1 MALINLLTNLNS
13 FYQDNPFHKEYKGSD
28 SSTPPDAIARG
39 SFDQKSF
46 KFGHD
51 RRGGG
56 SSNQPYITTP
66 IPEKL
71 GEFGYLN
78 QDFILRGGSR
88 ALTDSASDVVRLGKY
103 FTDIRNP
110 SGLLFVVKQNLLS
123 RMAVRTQASTG
134 LLNEGIYTPLSTLAE
149 AGGIAFGLHVNKQG
163 LNPFSGL
170 LSPGTSTPNLYADQI
185 LLSTSNDPSWK
196 SFNRLN
202 VLYKNK
208 VANDPTLINSIRG
221 IDINSSNINILSYQG
236 GPGSILGI
244 GKTRIRFADQRTQYN
259 GKKDNLLAKN
269 GNEVLTYTNNQLSDI
284 SLSPPIPEPLN
295 FVLQNSQN
303 PTGPIQ
309 QSTANGRSYL
319 IKNNATTIV
328 GDFRALLRG
337 RSTPIQKE
345 LGLSPLSP
353 NYLTQNIEQ
362 RVLLGNPGDKSG
374 KRLNN
379 YSSGSGAKGD
389 KHFGAA
395 SVSSYDRIT
404 AQPLYTSDAVDPK
417 KDTNDLVQFRIQVMS
432 NLPSNVELNTFIH
445 FRAFLNSIDDSYE
458 AQWDATKYLGRGES
472 FYTYNGFNRKVSLS
486 WTVAAQSKAEL
497 IPMYKKLNYLASTLA
512 PDYSPTGGNM
522 RGNMIKLT
530 IGGYFYEQPGIITGL
545 SYSIT
550 EDTSWEIGIGPDGQR
565 DTTVSEVPHIIR
577 VTGFNFIPIHE
588 FAPRKVQQVTPSG
601 KNDKGQTTFAA
612 VITTQERF
620 ISLGY
625 GPGEYDN
632 NYNNS

>member
-1 MALINLLTNLNS
+1 MGLINLYTDL
-13 FYQDNPFHKEYKGSD
+13 
-28 SSTPPDAIARG
+28 
-39 SFDQKSF
+39 KSL
-46 KFGHD
+46 KFGKD
-51 RRGGG
+51 RIGGG
-56 SSNQPYITTP
+56 SSSQPYIQTP

-71 GEFGYLN
+71 GEFGAQN

-88 ALTDSASDVVRLGKY
+88 AVSDSALDVVRLGKY
-103 FTDIRNP
+103 FKDPNNP

-149 AGGIAFGLHVNKQG
+149 AGGVAFGLHVNKQG

-170 LSPGTSTPNLYADQI
+170 LSPGTYTPNLYADQI
-185 LLSTSNDPSWK
+185 LLSTTNASWK
-196 SFNRLN
+196 NFDRLN

-208 VANDPTLINSIRG
+208 VANDPTLINNIRG

-236 GPGSILGI
+236 GPGSALGI
-244 GKTRIRFADQRTQYN
+244 GKTRIRFADQRTQYDSN
-259 GKKDNLLAKN
+259 VTNPLN
-269 GNEVLTYTNNQLSDI
+269 QNNVLTYTSQQLANIGETPPNAIFTRIEGQLTNIQIENQNGES
-284 SLSPPIPEPLN
+284 
-295 FVLQNSQN
+295 FV
-303 PTGPIQ
+303 IQ
-309 QSTANGRSYL
+309 DRST
-319 IKNNATTIV
+319 TVV
-328 GDFRALLRG
+328 GDFRTLLRG
-337 RSTPIQKE
+337 RTTVTDQQKDE
-345 LGLSPLSP
+345 LGLAPLAP
-353 NYLTQNIEQ
+353 DYLTQNIEQ
-362 RVLLGNPGDKSG
+362 RVKLGNPGDRSG
-374 KRLNN
+374 KKLNN
-379 YSSGSGAKGD
+379 YSVGVGN
-389 KHFGAA
+389 GAA
-395 SVSSYDRIT
+395 SLSSYDRIT

-432 NLPSNVELNTFIH
+432 NLPGNVEKNTFIH
-445 FRAFLNSIDDSYE
+445 FRAFLNAIDDSYE

-497 IPMYKKLNYLASTLA
+497 IPMYKKLNYLASSLA

-522 RGNMIKLT
+522 RGNMVKLT

-588 FAPRKVQQVTPSG
+588 FVPRKVQQVSPIG
-601 KNDKGQTTFAA
+601 KNERGEIIFGS
-612 VITTQERF
+612 VLSTQERF

-632 NYNNS
+632 NYNN

>member
-1 MALINLLTNLNS
+1 MGLINLYTDL
-13 FYQDNPFHKEYKGSD
+13 
-28 SSTPPDAIARG
+28 
-39 SFDQKSF
+39 KSL
-46 KFGHD
+46 KFGKD
-51 RRGGG
+51 RIGGG
-56 SSNQPYITTP
+56 SSSQPYIQTP

-88 ALTDSASDVVRLGKY
+88 AVTDSALDVVRLGKY
-103 FTDIRNP
+103 FTDLRNP
-110 SGLLFVVKQNLLS
+110 SGLLFVAKQNLLS

-134 LLNEGIYTPLSTLAE
+134 LLNEGIYTPLSTLAA
-149 AGGIAFGLHVNKQG
+149 AGGVAFGLHVNKQG

-185 LLSTSNDPSWK
+185 LLSTANDPSWK

-244 GKTRIRFADQRTQYN
+244 GKTRIRFADQRTQY
-259 GKKDNLLAKN
+259 DNNITNPLN
-269 GNEVLTYTNNQLSDI
+269 QNNVLTYTSQQLANIGETPPNAIFTRIEGQLTNIQIENQNGES
-284 SLSPPIPEPLN
+284 
-295 FVLQNSQN
+295 FV
-303 PTGPIQ
+303 IQ
-309 QSTANGRSYL
+309 DRST
-319 IKNNATTIV
+319 TVV
-328 GDFRALLRG
+328 GDFRTLLRG
-337 RSTPIQKE
+337 RTTVTDQQKNE
-345 LGLSPLSP
+345 LGLAPLSP
-353 NYLTQNIEQ
+353 DYLTQNIEQ
-362 RVLLGNPGDKSG
+362 RVKLGNPGDRSG
-374 KRLNN
+374 KNLNN
-379 YSSGSGAKGD
+379 YSVGARN
-389 KHFGAA
+389 GAA
-395 SVSSYDRIT
+395 SLSSYDRIT
-404 AQPLYTSDAVDPK
+404 AQPLYQSDTVDPK
-417 KDTNDLVQFRIQVMS
+417 QDINDLVQFRIQVMS
-432 NLPSNVELNTFIH
+432 NLPSNIEPNTFIH

-497 IPMYKKLNYLASTLA
+497 IPMYKKLNYLASSLA

-545 SYSIT
+545 SYNIT

-588 FAPRKVQQVTPSG
+588 FVPRKAQSISPDPTR
-601 KNDKGQTTFAA
+601 
-612 VITTQERF
+612 ERF

-625 GPGEYDN
+625 GSGNTLN
-632 NYNNS
+632 NYNN